1 MKGRRFLNQALKSKA
16 PEDAYNLPW
25 DYKLGNSQEA
35 KYSDYNLGLYYNK
48 EHLVLII
55 PSR

>member
-25 DYKLGNSQEA
+25 DYKLRNSQEA
-35 KYSDYNLGLYYNK
+35 KYSDYTLGLYYNK
-48 EHLVLII
+48 EHLVLIF